1 MQQRNSQSAAFL
13 SLDVT
18 ATGAPN
24 HPNQESHLFFQQYGQ
39 STK

>member
-13 SLDVT
+13 SLDVA